1 MILAKD
7 KLELLDPLAS
17 HYKIKEEIN
26 HIKYHVRESSFL
38 NILMHEM
45 LL

>member
-17 HYKIKEEIN
+17 HFKIKEELN
-26 HIKYHVRESSFL
+26 HIKYHVRACSFL
-38 NILMHEM
+38 KIVVHEIL
-45 LL
+45 L